1 MTQAE
6 RDRVAELHAAG
17 KSRAAIAREL
27 KRSPST
33 VGRVADALG
42 LSWDRTATAAATEAR
57 QVDLAA
63 RRAELA
69 ATLLDDAF
77 RLRDRLWAPY
87 VDKVV
92 AGQFAEVVTVRH
104 DLPPAAETRN
114 LITSVAVAIDKHLA
128 LVKADADQG
137 GGAEVDRWLAAMT
150 GGG

>member
-33 VGRVADALG
+33 VGRVAEALG

-63 RRAELA
+63 RRAQLA

-77 RLRDRLWAPY
+77 RLREKLYAPVIVY
-87 VDKVV
+87 DFTKEGDFVTGELPSPPMADLRNIMTTV
-92 AGQFAEVVTVRH
+92 A
-104 DLPPAAETRN
+104 
-114 LITSVAVAIDKHLA
+114 IAIDKHLA
-128 LVKADADQG
+128 LIKADAEQG
-137 GGAEVDRWLAAMT
+137 GGAEVDRWLVAMM
-150 GGG
+150 GG